1 MKIDNEKAMLKLRAV
16 SIKHQ
21 NDKLYIIK
29 GDRWFIT
36 QGSLPLRHNQSRFL
50 WFWRFK
56 VRVVNRYV
64 KRENGMEKIGGNG

>member
-1 MKIDNEKAMLKLRAV
+1 
-16 SIKHQ
+16 
-21 NDKLYIIK
+21 YIIK

-56 VRVVNRYV
+56 VRDDITRQDRTDNR
-64 KRENGMEKIGGNG
+64 KRGFLLAWGFIPWRYFGLTASKT